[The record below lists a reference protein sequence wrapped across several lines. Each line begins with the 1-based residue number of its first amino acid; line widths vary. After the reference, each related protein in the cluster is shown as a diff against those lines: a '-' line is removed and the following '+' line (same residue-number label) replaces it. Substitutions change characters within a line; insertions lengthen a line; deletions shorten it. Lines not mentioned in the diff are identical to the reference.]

1 MDFILKIFNRLKI
14 VKILMLERLAQTI
27 SSYNRQRKWKIFLD
41 LMRPTATDRI
51 LDIGFTENEYK
62 DSDNF
67 IEKNHPYPGNLTAL
81 GVDAPTKFAARYP
94 QVKAIAYDGQ
104 NFPFANDSFDIC
116 WSNAVIEHV
125 GDRAAQVNFLKE
137 IKRVGQRAFITTPN
151 RFFPF
156 EVHTRTFLLHLILSK
171 INFDKFLTWIKK
183 DWATGSYMN
192 LLSLSELKT
201 ILDQAGIQNYKII
214 KNKFLFFTLDFVII
228 F

>member
-1 MDFILKIFNRLKI
+1 
-14 VKILMLERLAQTI
+14 MLERIAQTI
-27 SSYNRQRKWKIFLD
+27 SGYNRKRKWKIFLD
-41 LMRPTATDRI
+41 LMRPKANDKV

-67 IEKNHPYPGNLTAL
+67 IEKHYQYPSNLTAL
-81 GVDAPTKFAARYP
+81 GVDTPTQFVARYP
-94 QVKAIAYDGQ
+94 QVKAMVYDGH
-104 NFPFANDSFDIC
+104 NFPFADQNFNIC

-171 INFDKFLTWIKK
+171 TNFDKFLRWIKK
-183 DWATGSYMN
+183 DWATGGYMN

-201 ILDQAGIQNYKII
+201 ILNQAGIKDYKII
-214 KNKFLFFTLDFVII
+214 KNKLLFFTLDFIVI